1 MGRLLVASSSRSA
14 AATTGSATG
23 SCGCGT
29 SSGNVDVHGPAPSG
43 RPLPPP
49 LAAVGVTDPPEGGGA
64 IALQDALAAA
74 TDRRAPPAPRP
85 PLDDEELVGE
95 AAAQDGAEVDHA
107 SPEADIVLSLV
118 VHDPPLE
125 DGRWEIMYSSGTSGV
140 WLVRGDTVDGQHD
153 TGLQF
158 RGSRVLATPAG
169 IGDWRYVLVYND
181 HGP

>member
-49 LAAVGVTDPPEGGGA
+49 LAAVGATDP
-64 IALQDALAAA
+64 
-74 TDRRAPPAPRP
+74 RAPPAPRP

-118 VHDPPLE
+118 VHDPP
-125 DGRWEIMYSSGTSGV
+125 
-140 WLVRGDTVDGQHD
+140 
-153 TGLQF
+153 
-158 RGSRVLATPAG
+158 
-169 IGDWRYVLVYND
+169 
-181 HGP
+181 